1 MKNFVLGVTIGYL
14 VTSMLKLEPPSG
26 MFWVSMICLGLTVG
40 VGYYLKIRL
49 NRDDYGEI
57 DL

>member
-26 MFWVSMICLGLTVG
+26 AFWASILCLGLTVG
-40 VGYYLKIRL
+40 VGYYIKMRL
-49 NRDDYGEI
+49 NRDDYGDI
-57 DL
+57 DK